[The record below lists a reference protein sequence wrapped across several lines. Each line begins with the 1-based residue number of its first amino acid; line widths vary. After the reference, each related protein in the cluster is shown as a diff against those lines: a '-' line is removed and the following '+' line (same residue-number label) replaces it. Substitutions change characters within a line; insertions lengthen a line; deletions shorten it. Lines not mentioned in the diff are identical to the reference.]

1 MLFDEY
7 TGNLLAISSIKEE
20 KIGNNPK
27 KKGKIVEPDS
37 ADELNE
43 NSGINKKKNKKKMIV
58 CDTELTEEQM
68 NEYPVLVK
76 DKKDTPPKQ
85 QKK

>member
-37 ADELNE
+37 AELNE
-43 NSGINKKKNKKKMIV
+43 NSGNNKKKNKKKMIV